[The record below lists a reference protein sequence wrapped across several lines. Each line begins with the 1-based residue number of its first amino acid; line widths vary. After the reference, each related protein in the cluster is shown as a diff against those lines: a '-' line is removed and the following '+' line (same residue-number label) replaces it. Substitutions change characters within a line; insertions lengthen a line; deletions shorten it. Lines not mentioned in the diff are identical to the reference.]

1 MSRPRSIKTETNCD
15 RKGHKKKK
23 KFSSASPTAT
33 YRFKREKKRK
43 EKKEKHDVDI
53 SNPVKEN
60 VRLCIFLA
68 AIRETLSCVDERF
81 KVGESKGKKRE
92 ENS

>member
-1 MSRPRSIKTETNCD
+1 LRPKRTQKEKEILLRESD
-15 RKGHKKKK
+15 RDVP
-23 KFSSASPTAT
+23 FQ
-33 YRFKREKKRK
+33 KRK
-43 EKKEKHDVDI
+43 EKKRKEKHDVDI